1 MAQALARGVDIQVV
15 FIDQYKGDS
24 QGIYVK
30 PDNTETGYKRIQHP
44 LDLVGRKL
52 GVPFG
57 STVHYQV
64 LFLLDILEITG
75 KVELINLSP
84 SEIIKA
90 WDEGE
95 IDAAGCWGPTREYIL
110 DKDGDSPGHVL
121 VSAGV
126 LGDWGRETFNVVAVR
141 RDFLN
146 DNAPFMQHFT
156 SILGAL
162 TDSFLDSLGGLD
174 AKNVIRWNPNTNNSS
189 YIPSLADTI
198 MKPGE
203 VAKRPSIDEINK
215 QRNALDLPIQISS
228 EDQLSCEYLGGGLS
242 CGRPSLQHIAIQ
254 QTGAFLLDQKIINSL
269 GMLEY
274 MGDDTG
280 CEFGFCGS
288 DAITSSSLDPGSLS
302 LESWDGVEPF
312 FALNETGRAGLGE
325 LSSGDSDCS
334 SDVETI
340 IATPQEKYFGDVSN
354 SRSLVGRS
362 YSDNLSCWW
371 VIIYSDSGVELSFE
385 QVRLWS
391 GDNLYVYTVK
401 EGSNCNIESTKVLLG
416 AITGLDPDLP
426 IFRAQSCIMV
436 HFSTDGNQERSYND
450 VENQGDGFV
459 AKYLSPDLLPDESFT
474 KHCIGTSYI
483 DLTPGF
489 SIPSRQEI
497 SSGDDSPYPNDLDCV
512 WELQADV
519 SGLPKYVAFSVDYD
533 LEPTFDYLE
542 LYSGSLAST
551 EAKLHAL
558 LSAESTN
565 TYYIPTDENGVASIR
580 LVTDVS
586 TFLYYVLTL

>member
-1 MAQALARGVDIQVV
+1 VGSTPLAQALARGVDIQVV
-15 FIDQYKGDS
+15 YIDQYKGDS

-44 LDLVGRKL
+44 LDLIGRKL

-64 LFLLDILEITG
+64 LFLLDILKITG

-126 LGDWGRETFNVVAVR
+126 LGDWGRETFNVMAVR

-162 TDSFLDSLGGLD
+162 TDSFLDTLGEVD
-174 AKNVIRWNPNTNNSS
+174 AKNVIRWNPNPNSNSS

-203 VAKRPSIDEINK
+203 IAQRPSIDEINK
-215 QRNALDLPIQISS
+215 QRHALDLPIQIWS
-228 EDQLSCEYLGGGLS
+228 EDQLSCDYLKS

-274 MGDDTG
+274 MGDEYSCD
-280 CEFGFCGS
+280 FGFCGS
-288 DAITSSSLDPGSLS
+288 DAITGSSLVPNSVP

-334 SDVETI
+334 ADAKTI
-340 IATPQEKYFGDVSN
+340 IATQQEQYIGDVSS

-371 VIIYSDSGVELSFE
+371 VIYSDSGVELSFE
-385 QVRLWS
+385 QVRIWS

-401 EGSNCNIESTKVLLG
+401 EGSNCNIDSTAKVLL
-416 AITGLDPDLP
+416 AKITGLNPDLP
-426 IFRAQSCIMV
+426 TFRAEGCIMV

-450 VENQGDGFV
+450 AENQGDGFV
-459 AKYLSPDLLPDESFT
+459 AKTYLSPNLLPNESFI

-483 DLTPGF
+483 DLTSG
-489 SIPSRQEI
+489 RQEI

-512 WELQADV
+512 WELQADI

-551 EAKLHAL
+551 EAQLHAL
-558 LSAESTN
+558 LSAESIKDT
-565 TYYIPTDENGVASIR
+565 YIPTDENGVATIR

-586 TFLYYVLTL
+586 TFLL

>member
-1 MAQALARGVDIQVV
+1 MGSTPLAQALSRGVDIQVV
-15 FIDQYKGDS
+15 YIDQYKGNS
-24 QGIYVK
+24 QGIYVR

-44 LDLVGRKL
+44 LDLIGRKL

-64 LFLLDILEITG
+64 LFLLDILKITG

-90 WDEGE
+90 WDEGR

-110 DKDGDSPGHVL
+110 EGDNPGQVL
-121 VSAGV
+121 ISAGV
-126 LGDWGRETFNVVAVR
+126 LGDWGRETFNVMAVR

-174 AKNVIRWNPNTNNSS
+174 AKNVIRWNPNTSANSS

-228 EDQLSCEYLGGGLS
+228 EDQKSCKYLGGLS

-280 CEFGFCGS
+280 CDFGFCGS
-288 DAITSSSLDPGSLS
+288 DAITGSSLDPSSVSLK
-302 LESWDGVEPF
+302 SWDGVEPF

-325 LSSGDSDCS
+325 SK
-334 SDVETI
+334 TI
-340 IATPQEKYFGDVSN
+340 IATQQDTYFGDVSN

-371 VIIYSDSGVELSFE
+371 VIYSDIWRVGLSFE
-385 QVRLWS
+385 QVRIWS
-391 GDNLYVYTVK
+391 GDNLYVYTVE
-401 EGSNCNIESTKVLLG
+401 EGSNCNIDSTKVLLG
-416 AITGLDPDLP
+416 KVTGKSVNSCVQPECFIWPLC
-426 IFRAQSCIMV
+426 IFI
-436 HFSTDGNQERSYND
+436 
-450 VENQGDGFV
+450 
-459 AKYLSPDLLPDESFT
+459 
-474 KHCIGTSYI
+474 
-483 DLTPGF
+483 
-489 SIPSRQEI
+489 
-497 SSGDDSPYPNDLDCV
+497 
-512 WELQADV
+512 
-519 SGLPKYVAFSVDYD
+519 
-533 LEPTFDYLE
+533 
-542 LYSGSLAST
+542 
-551 EAKLHAL
+551 
-558 LSAESTN
+558 
-565 TYYIPTDENGVASIR
+565 
-580 LVTDVS
+580 
-586 TFLYYVLTL
+586 